1 MKTKKRINK
10 KITKITQNS
19 TLEQILE
26 KPGAEEI
33 LHKFSVPCLGC
44 PMAKFEM
51 TELKI
56 GDVCKMYGIDLKKL
70 LIALNKN

>member
-1 MKTKKRINK
+1 MIIKKIKKSTKKISA
-10 KITKITQNS
+10 TT
-19 TLEQILE
+19 TLEKILK

-33 LHKFSVPCLGC
+33 LHKFSVPCLLC

-56 GDVCKMYGIDLKKL
+56 DEVCKMYGINLNKL
-70 LIALNKN
+70 LKDLNK